1 MNAKKIISML
11 LLVAGV
17 ILLILSVI
25 ADKVGIGSNP
35 GFGSLQIGGLG
46 LGVALAIIGLILIPR
61 KKPV

>member
-1 MNAKKIISML
+1 MNAKKIISTL

-25 ADKVGIGSNP
+25 ADQVGIGSDP